1 MPTIFSHAA
10 VGFIAT
16 KVTGPG
22 SATNKKVIAA
32 SMILAA
38 LPDADGLLFGRIP
51 YGDPFG
57 HRGFTHSLFFA
68 CVAGLLT
75 AGLFSRANWAAEWS
89 FWKLAG
95 LFAVVTASHGFF
107 DAMTDGGLGVAFFAP
122 FSNRRYFFPWRP
134 ILVAPMS
141 PGVLLSECGFNVL
154 RVEGELFWTFAAAV
168 AIWDQKNKMHILL
181 SASFALVGIAFW
193 FLALTRA

>member
-16 KVTGPG
+16 KVTR
-22 SATNKKVIAA
+22 SNKRVIAA

-38 LPDADGLLFGRIP
+38 LPDADGLFFGRIP

-68 CVAGLLT
+68 CFAGLLT
-75 AGLFSRANWAAEWS
+75 AGLFSRASWAAEWK
-89 FWKLAG
+89 FWKLAS
-95 LFAVVTASHGFF
+95 LFALVTASHGFF

-134 ILVAPMS
+134 IPVAPMS
-141 PGVLLSECGFNVL
+141 PGVLLSERGFYVL
-154 RVEGELFWTFAAAV
+154 RAEAELFWTFALAV
-168 AIWDQKNKMHILL
+168 VIWDHKKKMHILL
-181 SASFALVGIAFW
+181 ASAFAIVGIAFW
-193 FLALTRA
+193 VLALTRA

>member
-10 VGFIAT
+10 VGFIAAKLTSAGPETNT
-16 KVTGPG
+16 KV
-22 SATNKKVIAA
+22 VAA

-38 LPDADGLLFGRIP
+38 LPDADGLLFGKIP

-75 AGLFSRANWAAEWS
+75 AGLFSGAGWAGEWL
-89 FWKLAG
+89 FWKLAV
-95 LFAVVTASHGFF
+95 LFALVTASHSFF
-107 DAMTDGGLGVAFFAP
+107 DAMTDGGLGIAFFAP

-134 ILVAPMS
+134 IRVAPMS
-141 PGVLLSECGFNVL
+141 PTVLLSERGFNVL
-154 RVEGELFWTFAAAV
+154 SLEAELFWTFAAAV
-168 AIWDQKNKMHILL
+168 AIWDRKKKLHILL
-181 SASFALVGIAFW
+181 SAAFAVTGIAFW
-193 FLALTRA
+193 VLALTRA